1 MGTIK
6 HRAETPI
13 PPEKGDTVPT
23 SISSEIFQQRGA
35 IVACKINS
43 SPLIGIF
50 DIPQAEDSTTHFN
63 MHCSNPFPG
72 GEVSPHSTGSLEGVA
87 FLSSGHWRHL

>member
-1 MGTIK
+1 MCTIK

-13 PPEKGDTVPT
+13 TPEKGDTLPT
-23 SISSEIFQQRGA
+23 AISNEIFQQRGA
-35 IVACKINS
+35 IVARKMKS

-50 DIPQAEDSTTHFN
+50 DILQAEDSTTHYN
-63 MHCSNPFPG
+63 MHCSNHFPG

-87 FLSSGHWRHL
+87 FLSSGH

>member
-35 IVACKINS
+35 IVACKTNS
-43 SPLIGIF
+43 LPLKAIF
-50 DIPQAEDSTTHFN
+50 DIP
-63 MHCSNPFPG
+63 
-72 GEVSPHSTGSLEGVA
+72 
-87 FLSSGHWRHL
+87 